1 MKLIAAVDDN
11 WAIGYKNKLLVS
23 IPEDMK
29 NLRTLTTGNVVVMG
43 RRTLESFP
51 NGLPLRDRTNIVL
64 TANPNYEV
72 RNAIVVHDLD
82 ELREVLKDYESDKIY
97 VIGGGSVYKMLE
109 PYCQDAIIT
118 KINYKYQADTYF
130 PNLDEKDN
138 WKLVGSS
145 EEKTCFSIEYHF
157 LEYHNESSLEL

>member
-1 MKLIAAVDDN
+1 MKLIAAVDEN

-29 NLRTLTTGNVVVMG
+29 NFRTLTTGNVVVMG

-51 NGLPLRDRTNIVL
+51 NGMPLKDRTNIVL

-72 RNAIVVHDLD
+72 RNAIVVHNLE
-82 ELREVLKDYESDKIY
+82 ELKEVLKDYESDKIY

-109 PYCQDAIIT
+109 PYCEDAIIT

-130 PNLDEKDN
+130 PNLDEKEN

-145 EEKTCFSIEYHF
+145 EELTCFSIEYHF
-157 LEYHNESSLEL
+157 LEYHNESFLEL